1 MYLGPECSLRH
12 RVPLGAVFAESLS
25 AEKESISGSTEDP
38 DVLRE
43 EPPLWWA
50 PHNPLSPGCFWAM
63 TPGLPEDFRSLPS
76 LPNSGGN
83 SSPLKQL
90 RLRPGGA
97 TRAAPPAPPPAH
109 APLPPS
115 VPATAAYFHFRGHR
129 GKDGKEREKRLAEAL
144 ACAAA
149 ESIEEA
155 ALEHSAPPLKVAS
168 AAAQIRV

>member
-1 MYLGPECSLRH
+1 MPLQKDHLRTHRLGTRGE
-12 RVPLGAVFAESLS
+12 G
-25 AEKESISGSTEDP
+25 
-38 DVLRE
+38 DV
-43 EPPLWWA
+43 
-50 PHNPLSPGCFWAM
+50 
-63 TPGLPEDFRSLPS
+63 
-76 LPNSGGN
+76 PNSGVN

-129 GKDGKEREKRLAEAL
+129 GKDGKEREKRLAETL
-144 ACAAA
+144 ACGAGS

-155 ALEHSAPPLKVAS
+155 VLEHPAPPLKVPW
-168 AAAQIRV
+168 AATQVLL

>member
-1 MYLGPECSLRH
+1 MGRRGAAKGVVGGEITLRKKK
-12 RVPLGAVFAESLS
+12 RLLEDGGRSLS
-25 AEKESISGSTEDP
+25 EKGGDRA
-38 DVLRE
+38 DRE
-43 EPPLWWA
+43 EKLRAELRGA
-50 PHNPLSPGCFWAM
+50 PAKDHLRTHRPG
-63 TPGLPEDFRSLPS
+63 TRDEGDV
-76 LPNSGGN
+76 PNRGGN

-144 ACAAA
+144 ACAAGA

-155 ALEHSAPPLKVAS
+155 ALEHPAPPLKVAS
-168 AAAQIRV
+168 AAAQILV